1 MGSPGGEDRV
11 KVVLLEESAWDDAEA
26 RLRAF
31 RVEAMKLVPVEAAT
45 SSSSS
50 ESLEKDQ
57 AGAVAPS
64 SKRDTRRPIA
74 TRAIIPTYENRSL

>member
-1 MGSPGGEDRV
+1 MVSGPFLSGG
-11 KVVLLEESAWDDAEA
+11 A
-26 RLRAF
+26 RLERI
-31 RVEAMKLVPVEAAT
+31 KGAAGF
-45 SSSSS
+45 
-50 ESLEKDQ
+50 SLGYQGVIGYQ